1 MSETSSGP
9 KMSRRRAAV
18 VLVVL
23 CVVLMV
29 AILVN
34 GQQRRLSDGADALDG
49 EPVFVVQRGPLT
61 ISVSVSGTIKPREQE
76 IIKSEVEGQAAILWI
91 IDEGVE
97 VKQGDLLVDLD
108 ASKLVDDKVDQEIR
122 VQNAEAT
129 FIGARENFEV
139 TKNQAESDVDKAKLA
154 LQFAEEDLKNYI
166 NGEFPKQ
173 VKEVEARIAL
183 ARGNKKRADDEL
195 AGSKRLAAKEFVTT
209 NELEIDEQ
217 AALKAQLDL
226 DLAEAD
232 KQLLMDF
239 TYKRNLAQLESDAK
253 QARMALDRV
262 ERKASADIVQ
272 AEADL
277 KAKESEFER
286 QKGKLTKTLEQIEKA
301 KVRAPTDGLVVYAT
315 TGQGGG
321 FRRSSVE
328 PLDEGQVVRERQE
341 LIHLPTASSFLA
353 EVQVHEAS
361 LAKVTVGLPVHI
373 TVDALPGRSFRGR
386 VASVAPLPDARSA
399 WMNPDLK
406 VYDAEI
412 HIEGVVTGLRTGM
425 SCLAEIIVEELEDA
439 IYVPIQTVVRV
450 DGRHTVYAVDGD
462 RSEPRAVEI
471 AMDNNRMVQIV
482 RGLEPGERVLLAPPL
497 SSAEHEAGG
506 AFASAEGGHEVATAP
521 QPPEASQGD
530 VPPHAAPGDRPRPGV
545 FTEAGPEQSEGERR
559 RPEGGGPRGEGD
571 QRPGA
576 ADMERFRNATPEE
589 REKMRR
595 EMRERFEKLSP
606 EEQEAMRQRLRGRG
620 EGRGAGRGRP

>member
-1 MSETSSGP
+1 MSENSSGA
-9 KMSRRRAAV
+9 KVSRRRALMVAV
-18 VLVVL
+18 VV
-23 CVVLMV
+23 CAVLMV

-34 GQQRRLSDGADALDG
+34 GQRRRLSGAGGVDG

-76 IIKSEVEGQAAILWI
+76 IIKNEVEGQAAILWLV
-91 IDEGVE
+91 DEGVE
-97 VKQGDLLVDLD
+97 VKQGDLLVELD
-108 ASKLVDDKVDQEIR
+108 ATKLVDDKVDQEIR

-139 TKNQAESDVDKAKLA
+139 TKNQAESDVDKARLA

-166 NGEFPKQ
+166 DGEFPKQ
-173 VKEVEARIAL
+173 LMEVEARIAL

-226 DLAEAD
+226 DLAESD
-232 KQLLMDF
+232 KQLLLDF

-253 QARMALDRV
+253 QARMALERV

-277 KAKESEFER
+277 KAKESEFGR
-286 QKGKLTKTLEQIEKA
+286 QTDKLTKTVEQIEKA

-321 FRRSSVE
+321 FRHSSVE

-373 TVDALPGRSFRGR
+373 TVDALPDRSFRGR
-386 VASVAPLPDARSA
+386 VASVAPLPDAQSA
-399 WMNPDLK
+399 WINPDLK
-406 VYDAEI
+406 VYDTEI
-412 HIEGVVTGLRTGM
+412 HIEGDVTGLRTGM
-425 SCLAEIIVEELEDA
+425 SCLAEIIVAELEDA
-439 IYVPIQTVVRV
+439 TYVPIQAVVREN
-450 DGRHTVYAVDGD
+450 GRPTVYVADAH
-462 RSEPRAVEI
+462 SSKPRAVEI

-482 RGLEPGERVLLAPPL
+482 SGLEPGEGVLLAPPL
-497 SSAEHEAGG
+497 SSAKREGG
-506 AFASAEGGHEVATAP
+506 GRLPSAEETPEVATAP
-521 QPPEASQGD
+521 EAPEAPEAET
-530 VPPHAAPGDRPRPGV
+530 PPGAASAADRPLQRPPSEASDAPGDD
-545 FTEAGPEQSEGERR
+545 ERR
-559 RPEGGGPRGEGD
+559 REGLGGP
-571 QRPGA
+571 PGA
-576 ADMERFRNATPEE
+576 ADFERFRNATPEE
-589 REKMRR
+589 REKMRQ
-595 EMRERFEKLSP
+595 EMQERLKNMSP
-606 EEQEAMRQRLRGRG
+606 EEQEAMRQRRRQRSERG
-620 EGRGAGRGRP
+620 EGEGGRP